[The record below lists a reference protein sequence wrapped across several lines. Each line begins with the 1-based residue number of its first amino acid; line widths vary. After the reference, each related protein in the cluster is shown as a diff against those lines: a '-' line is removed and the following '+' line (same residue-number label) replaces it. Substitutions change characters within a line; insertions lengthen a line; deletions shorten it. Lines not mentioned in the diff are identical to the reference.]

1 MNRTSLK
8 IFTFI
13 WHILQVSEIEIMY
26 ERVIKMLDTKE
37 LFEILPKTIRS
48 KLEQTSN
55 LQKLQELRIKVNKP
69 LFIHIGS
76 KEEIWEYIATTE
88 DIKYIMQRIS
98 NYSIYAF
105 EDEIRQGYITIKG
118 GHRVGLCGIC
128 VIENNSIKTIKD
140 ISSINIRVCKEV
152 IGCADRVMPY
162 IIHDNL
168 VYNTIIIS
176 PPKCG
181 KTTLLRDISRVISD
195 GNKDK
200 NFNGKNV
207 SIIDER
213 SEIAGSF
220 KGIPQMDVGVR
231 SDILDNC
238 PKSEG
243 IMMAIRSMSPDVII
257 CDEIGTRKDIESIL
271 MALNS
276 GISLVT
282 TIHGFGIDDLYKR
295 LVFKDIVENFVFAR
309 GIVLSNKKGIGTIES
324 IYDFT
329 LGKDLWRPSYD

>member
-1 MNRTSLK
+1 
-8 IFTFI
+8 
-13 WHILQVSEIEIMY
+13 
-26 ERVIKMLDTKE
+26 MLVTKD

-48 KLEQTSN
+48 ILEKVDNVQQ
-55 LQKLQELRIKVNKP
+55 LEEIRVKVNKP

-76 KEEIWEYIATTE
+76 KEKVWEYIATPE
-88 DIKYIMQRIS
+88 DLKYIMQRIS

-140 ISSINIRVCKEV
+140 ISSINIRACKEI
-152 IGCADRVMPY
+152 IGCADKVIPY
-162 IIHDNL
+162 IVNNNSI
-168 VYNTIIIS
+168 YNTIIIS

-181 KTTLLRDISRVISD
+181 KTTLIRDISRQISQ
-195 GNKDK
+195 GNMGKG
-200 NFNGKNV
+200 FRGKNV

-231 SDILDNC
+231 TDVLDNC
-238 PKSEG
+238 PKSQG
-243 IMMAIRSMSPDVII
+243 IMMAIRSMSPDVIV
-257 CDEIGTRKDIESIL
+257 CDEIGTQNDMESIL

-276 GISLVT
+276 GISLIT
-282 TIHGFGIDDLYKR
+282 TIHGFGIEDLYKR
-295 LVFKDIVENFVFAR
+295 LVFKDIVDNYVFSR
-309 GIVLSNKKGIGTIES
+309 GIVLSNKKGIGTIER

-329 LGKDLWRPSYD
+329 KGIDVWRS

>member
-1 MNRTSLK
+1 
-8 IFTFI
+8 
-13 WHILQVSEIEIMY
+13 
-26 ERVIKMLDTKE
+26 MLVTKD
-37 LFEILPKTIRS
+37 LFEILPKTIRNI
-48 KLEQTSN
+48 LEKVDN
-55 LQKLQELRIKVNKP
+55 LQQLEEIRVKVNKP

-76 KEEIWEYIATTE
+76 KEKVWEYIATPE
-88 DIKYIMQRIS
+88 DLKYIMQRIS

-140 ISSINIRVCKEV
+140 ISSINIRACKEI
-152 IGCADRVMPY
+152 IGCADKVMPY
-162 IIHDNL
+162 IINNNS

-181 KTTLLRDISRVISD
+181 KTTLIRDISRQISK
-195 GNKDK
+195 GYKDMS
-200 NFNGKNV
+200 FRGKNV

-231 SDILDNC
+231 TDVLDNC
-238 PKSEG
+238 PKSQG
-243 IMMAIRSMSPDVII
+243 IMMAIRSMSPDVIV
-257 CDEIGTRKDIESIL
+257 CDEIGTKNDMESIL

-276 GISLVT
+276 GISLIT
-282 TIHGFGIDDLYKR
+282 TIHGFGIEDLYKR
-295 LVFKDIVENFVFAR
+295 LVFKDIVDNYVFTR
-309 GIVLSNKKGIGTIES
+309 GIVLSNKKGIGTIER

-329 LGKDLWRPSYD
+329 KGVDVWRS

>member
-1 MNRTSLK
+1 
-8 IFTFI
+8 
-13 WHILQVSEIEIMY
+13 
-26 ERVIKMLDTKE
+26 MLATKD

-48 KLEQTSN
+48 KLEQVDN
-55 LQKLQELRIKVNKP
+55 LQQLEEIRVKVNKP

-76 KEEIWEYIATTE
+76 KEEIWDYIATP
-88 DIKYIMQRIS
+88 DDLKYIMQRIS

-128 VIENNSIKTIKD
+128 VIENNNIKTIKD
-140 ISSINIRVCKEV
+140 ISSINIRACKEI
-152 IGCADRVMPY
+152 IGCADKVMPY
-162 IIHDNL
+162 IVNNDS

-181 KTTLLRDISRVISD
+181 KTTLLRDISRQISQ
-195 GNKDK
+195 GYKNKD
-200 NFNGKNV
+200 FHGRNV

-220 KGIPQMDVGVR
+220 KGIPQMDVGIR
-231 SDILDNC
+231 SDVLDNC

-243 IMMAIRSMSPDVII
+243 IMMAIRSMSPDVIV
-257 CDEIGTRKDIESIL
+257 CDEIGTQKDMESIL

-276 GISLVT
+276 GISLIT
-282 TIHGFGIDDLYKR
+282 TIHGFGIEDLYKR
-295 LVFKDIVENFVFAR
+295 LVFKDIMENYVFTR

-329 LGKDLWRPSYD
+329 KGIDVWRS

>member
-1 MNRTSLK
+1 
-8 IFTFI
+8 
-13 WHILQVSEIEIMY
+13 
-26 ERVIKMLDTKE
+26 MLATKD
-37 LFEILPKTIRS
+37 LFEILPKGIRE
-48 KLEQTSN
+48 KLEQVDN
-55 LQKLQELRIKVNKP
+55 LQKLEEIRIKVNKP

-76 KEEIWEYIATTE
+76 KEEIWDYIATPE

-128 VIENNSIKTIKD
+128 VIENNNIKTIKD
-140 ISSINIRVCKEV
+140 ISSINIRACKEI
-152 IGCADRVMPY
+152 IGCADKVMPY
-162 IIHDNL
+162 ITHNNSMH
-168 VYNTIIIS
+168 NTIIIS

-181 KTTLLRDISRVISD
+181 KTTLLRDISRQISHGD
-195 GNKDK
+195 KSK
-200 NFNGKNV
+200 NFQGKNV

-231 SDILDNC
+231 TDVLDNC
-238 PKSEG
+238 PKSQG
-243 IMMAIRSMSPDVII
+243 IMMAIRSMSPDVIV
-257 CDEIGTRKDIESIL
+257 CDEIGTQNDMESIL

-282 TIHGFGIDDLYKR
+282 TIHGFGIEDLYKR
-295 LVFKDIVENFVFAR
+295 LVFKDIVENFVFSRA
-309 GIVLSNKKGIGTIES
+309 IVLSNKKGIGTIES

-329 LGKDLWRPSYD
+329 KGIDVWRS

>member
-1 MNRTSLK
+1 
-8 IFTFI
+8 
-13 WHILQVSEIEIMY
+13 
-26 ERVIKMLDTKE
+26 MLATKD

-48 KLEQTSN
+48 KLEQIDN
-55 LQKLQELRIKVNKP
+55 IHELEELRIKVNKP
-69 LFIHIGS
+69 IFIHIGS
-76 KEEIWEYIATTE
+76 KEKIWDYIATTE

-140 ISSINIRVCKEV
+140 ISSINIRACKEI
-152 IGCADRVMPY
+152 IGCADKVIPY
-162 IIHDNL
+162 ITYNNSVH
-168 VYNTIIIS
+168 NTIIIS

-181 KTTLLRDISRVISD
+181 KTTLLRDITRQLSKGD
-195 GNKDK
+195 ENK
-200 NFNGKNV
+200 NFHGKNV

-220 KGIPQMDVGVR
+220 KGIPQMEVGIRTDV
-231 SDILDNC
+231 LDNC

-243 IMMAIRSMSPDVII
+243 IMMAIRSMSPEVIV
-257 CDEIGTRKDIESIL
+257 CDEIGTQKDMESIL

-276 GISLVT
+276 GISLIT
-282 TIHGFGIDDLYKR
+282 TIHGFGIEDLYKR
-295 LVFKDIVENFVFAR
+295 LVFKDLVENYVFSRA
-309 GIVLSNKKGIGTIES
+309 IVLSNKSGIGTIEC

-329 LGKDLWRPSYD
+329 VGKDLWRS

>member
-1 MNRTSLK
+1 
-8 IFTFI
+8 
-13 WHILQVSEIEIMY
+13 
-26 ERVIKMLDTKE
+26 MLATKD

-48 KLEQTSN
+48 KVEQIDN
-55 LQKLQELRIKVNKP
+55 LQQLEEIRIKVNKP
-69 LFIHIGS
+69 LFIHIGG
-76 KEEIWEYIATTE
+76 KEEIWDYIATPE

-140 ISSINIRVCKEV
+140 ISSINIRACKEI
-152 IGCADRVMPY
+152 IGCADKVMPY
-162 IIHDNL
+162 ITYNNSVH
-168 VYNTIIIS
+168 NTIIIS

-181 KTTLLRDISRVISD
+181 KTTLLRDISRQISQGD
-195 GNKDK
+195 KNK

-231 SDILDNC
+231 SDVLDNC
-238 PKSEG
+238 PKSQG
-243 IMMAIRSMSPDVII
+243 IMMAIRSMSPDVIV
-257 CDEIGTRKDIESIL
+257 CDEIGTQNDMESIL

-276 GISLVT
+276 GISLIT
-282 TIHGFGIDDLYKR
+282 TIHGFGIEDLYKR
-295 LVFKDIVENFVFAR
+295 LVFKEIVENYVFSRA
-309 GIVLSNKKGIGTIES
+309 IVLSNKKGIGTIEC

-329 LGKDLWRPSYD
+329 KGKDIWRS

>member
-1 MNRTSLK
+1 
-8 IFTFI
+8 
-13 WHILQVSEIEIMY
+13 
-26 ERVIKMLDTKE
+26 MLVTKD

-48 KLEQTSN
+48 KLEQVEN
-55 LQKLQELRIKVNKP
+55 VQQLEELRIKVNKP

-76 KEEIWEYIATTE
+76 KEEVWDYIATSE

-140 ISSINIRVCKEV
+140 ISSVNIRVCKEV
-152 IGCADRVMPY
+152 IGCADKVMPY
-162 IIHDNL
+162 IINNNS

-181 KTTLLRDISRVISD
+181 KTTLLRDISRIISQGD
-195 GNKDK
+195 KDK
-200 NFNGKNV
+200 KFYGKNV

-213 SEIAGSF
+213 SEIGGSF
-220 KGIPQMDVGVR
+220 KGIPQMDVGMR

-238 PKSEG
+238 PKSQG
-243 IMMAIRSMSPDVII
+243 IMMAIRSMSPDVIV
-257 CDEIGTRKDIESIL
+257 CDEIGTQRDMESIL

-276 GISLVT
+276 GISLIT
-282 TIHGFGIDDLYKR
+282 TIHGFGIEDLYKR
-295 LVFKDIVENFVFAR
+295 LVFKDIVDNYVFTR
-309 GIVLSNKKGIGTIES
+309 GIVLSNKKGIGTIEC
-324 IYDFT
+324 IYDFAK
-329 LGKDLWRPSYD
+329 GKDVWRSNYD

>member
-1 MNRTSLK
+1 
-8 IFTFI
+8 
-13 WHILQVSEIEIMY
+13 
-26 ERVIKMLDTKE
+26 MLVTKD
-37 LFEILPKTIRS
+37 LFEILPKTIRI
-48 KLEQTSN
+48 KLEQVEN
-55 LQKLQELRIKVNKP
+55 IHELEELRIKVNKP

-76 KEEIWEYIATTE
+76 KEEIWDYVATTE

-140 ISSINIRVCKEV
+140 ISSINIRACKEI
-152 IGCADRVMPY
+152 IGCADKVMPY
-162 IIHDNL
+162 ITYNNSVH
-168 VYNTIIIS
+168 NTIIIS

-181 KTTLLRDISRVISD
+181 KTTLLRDITRQLSQ
-195 GNKDK
+195 GDK
-200 NFNGKNV
+200 NKNFHGKNV

-220 KGIPQMDVGVR
+220 KGIPQMDVGIRTDV
-231 SDILDNC
+231 LDNC

-243 IMMAIRSMSPDVII
+243 IMMAIRSMSPEVIV
-257 CDEIGTRKDIESIL
+257 CDEIGTQKDMESIL

-276 GISLVT
+276 GISLIT
-282 TIHGFGIDDLYKR
+282 TIHGFGIEDLYKR
-295 LVFKDIVENFVFAR
+295 LVFKDLVENYVFSRAV
-309 GIVLSNKKGIGTIES
+309 VLSNKKGIGTIEC

-329 LGKDLWRPSYD
+329 AGKDLWRS

>member
-1 MNRTSLK
+1 
-8 IFTFI
+8 
-13 WHILQVSEIEIMY
+13 
-26 ERVIKMLDTKE
+26 MLATKE

-48 KLEQTSN
+48 KLEQVDKIHQ
-55 LQKLQELRIKVNKP
+55 LEEIRIKVNKP

-76 KEEIWEYIATTE
+76 KEEIWNYIATPE

-128 VIENNSIKTIKD
+128 VIENNNIKTIKD
-140 ISSINIRVCKEV
+140 ISSINIRACKEI
-152 IGCADRVMPY
+152 IGSADKVMPY
-162 IIHDNL
+162 ITYDNS

-181 KTTLLRDISRVISD
+181 KTTLLRDISRLISQGD
-195 GNKDK
+195 IDK
-200 NFNGKNV
+200 NFHGKNV

-231 SDILDNC
+231 TDVLDNC
-238 PKSEG
+238 PKSQG
-243 IMMAIRSMSPDVII
+243 IMMAIRSMSPDVIV
-257 CDEIGTRKDIESIL
+257 CDEIGTQKDMESIL

-276 GISLVT
+276 GISLIT
-282 TIHGFGIDDLYKR
+282 TIHGFGIEDLYKR
-295 LVFKDIVENFVFAR
+295 LVFKDIMENYVFKR
-309 GIVLSNKKGIGTIES
+309 GIVLSNKKGIGTIER

-329 LGKDLWRPSYD
+329 KGIDLWRT

>member
-1 MNRTSLK
+1 
-8 IFTFI
+8 
-13 WHILQVSEIEIMY
+13 
-26 ERVIKMLDTKE
+26 MLATND
-37 LFEILPKTIRS
+37 LFEILPKNIRS
-48 KLEQTSN
+48 KLEQIQN
-55 LQKLQELRIKVNKP
+55 IQQLEEIRIKVNKP

-76 KEEIWEYIATTE
+76 KEEIWEYIATPE

-140 ISSINIRVCKEV
+140 ISSINIRACKEI
-152 IGCADRVMPY
+152 IGCANKVMPY
-162 IIHDNL
+162 ITNNNS

-181 KTTLLRDISRVISD
+181 KTTLLRDISRQISQ
-195 GNKDK
+195 GDK
-200 NFNGKNV
+200 AKKFHGKNV

-220 KGIPQMDVGVR
+220 KGIPQMDVGMR
-231 SDILDNC
+231 SDVLDNC
-238 PKSEG
+238 PKSQG
-243 IMMAIRSMSPDVII
+243 IMMAIRSMSPDVIV
-257 CDEIGTRKDIESIL
+257 CDEIGTQKDMESIL

-276 GISLVT
+276 GISLIT
-282 TIHGFGIDDLYKR
+282 TIHGFGIEDLYKR
-295 LVFKDIVENFVFAR
+295 LVFKDIMENYVFTR
-309 GIVLSNKKGIGTIES
+309 GIVLNNKRGIGTIEC

-329 LGKDLWRPSYD
+329 KGTDMWRS

>member
-1 MNRTSLK
+1 MK
-8 IFTFI
+8 ILVTN
-13 WHILQVSEIEIMY
+13 
-26 ERVIKMLDTKE
+26 D

-48 KLEQTSN
+48 KLEQVN
-55 LQKLQELRIKVNKP
+55 RIQELEELRIKVNKP
-69 LFIHIGS
+69 IFIHIGN
-76 KEEIWEYIATTE
+76 KEEIWDYIATTE

-140 ISSINIRVCKEV
+140 ISSINIRACKEI
-152 IGCADRVMPY
+152 IGCADKVMPY
-162 IIHDNL
+162 ITLNNSVH
-168 VYNTIIIS
+168 NTIIIS

-181 KTTLLRDISRVISD
+181 KTTLLRDISRIISQGD
-195 GNKDK
+195 KNK

-220 KGIPQMDVGVR
+220 KGIPQMEVGIRTDV
-231 SDILDNC
+231 LDNC
-238 PKSEG
+238 PKSQG
-243 IMMAIRSMSPDVII
+243 IMMAIRSMSPDVIV
-257 CDEIGTRKDIESIL
+257 CDEIGTQNDMESIL

-276 GISLVT
+276 GISLIT
-282 TIHGFGIDDLYKR
+282 TIHGFGIEDLYKR
-295 LVFKDIVENFVFAR
+295 LVFKDIMENYVFSR
-309 GIVLSNKKGIGTIES
+309 GIVLSNKRGIGTIES

-329 LGKDLWRPSYD
+329 KGADIWRSLND

>member
-1 MNRTSLK
+1 
-8 IFTFI
+8 
-13 WHILQVSEIEIMY
+13 
-26 ERVIKMLDTKE
+26 MLVTKD

-48 KLEQTSN
+48 ILEKVDN
-55 LQKLQELRIKVNKP
+55 LQQLEEIRVKVNKP

-76 KEEIWEYIATTE
+76 KEKVWEYIATPE
-88 DIKYIMQRIS
+88 DLKYIMQRIS

-140 ISSINIRVCKEV
+140 ISSINIRACKEI
-152 IGCADRVMPY
+152 IGCADKVMPY
-162 IIHDNL
+162 IINNDS

-181 KTTLLRDISRVISD
+181 KTTLIRDISRQISQ
-195 GNKDK
+195 GNNGKG
-200 NFNGKNV
+200 FRGKNV

-220 KGIPQMDVGVR
+220 KGIPQMDIGVR
-231 SDILDNC
+231 TDVLDNC
-238 PKSEG
+238 PKSQG
-243 IMMAIRSMSPDVII
+243 IMMAIRSMSPDVIV
-257 CDEIGTRKDIESIL
+257 CDEIGTQNDMESIL

-276 GISLVT
+276 GISLIT
-282 TIHGFGIDDLYKR
+282 TIHGFGIEDLYKR
-295 LVFKDIVENFVFAR
+295 LVFKDIVDNYVFTR
-309 GIVLSNKKGIGTIES
+309 GIVLSNKKGIGTIER

-329 LGKDLWRPSYD
+329 KGIDVWRS

>member
-1 MNRTSLK
+1 MIK
-8 IFTFI
+8 I
-13 WHILQVSEIEIMY
+13 LV
-26 ERVIKMLDTKE
+26 TKD
-37 LFEILPKTIRS
+37 LFEILPKTIRN
-48 KLEQTSN
+48 KLEQVN
-55 LQKLQELRIKVNKP
+55 KIQELEELRIKVNKP
-69 LFIHIGS
+69 IFVHIGS
-76 KEEIWEYIATTE
+76 KEEVWDYIATPE

-140 ISSINIRVCKEV
+140 ISSINIRACKEI
-152 IGCADRVMPY
+152 IGCADKVMPY
-162 IIHDNL
+162 ITHNNS
-168 VYNTIIIS
+168 VHNTIIIS

-181 KTTLLRDISRVISD
+181 KTTLLRDITRHISQGD
-195 GNKDK
+195 KNK

-220 KGIPQMDVGVR
+220 KGIPQMEVGDRTDV
-231 SDILDNC
+231 LDNC
-238 PKSEG
+238 PKSQG
-243 IMMAIRSMSPDVII
+243 IMMAIRSMSPDVIV
-257 CDEIGTRKDIESIL
+257 CDEIGTQKDMESIL

-276 GISLVT
+276 GISLIT
-282 TIHGFGIDDLYKR
+282 TIHGFGIEDLYKR
-295 LVFKDIVENFVFAR
+295 LVFKDIVENYVFSR
-309 GIVLSNKKGIGTIES
+309 GIVLSNKKGIGTIEC

-329 LGKDLWRPSYD
+329 KGTDIWRSLHD

>member
-1 MNRTSLK
+1 
-8 IFTFI
+8 
-13 WHILQVSEIEIMY
+13 
-26 ERVIKMLDTKE
+26 MLDTKD
-37 LFEILPKTIRS
+37 LFEILPKSIRN
-48 KLEQTSN
+48 KLEQVDN
-55 LQKLQELRIKVNKP
+55 LQKLEEIRIKVNKP
-69 LFIHIGS
+69 MFIHIGS
-76 KEEIWEYIATTE
+76 KEEIWDYIATPE
-88 DIKYIMQRIS
+88 DLKYIMQRIS

-140 ISSINIRVCKEV
+140 ISSINIRACKEI
-152 IGCADRVMPY
+152 IGCADKVMPY
-162 IIHDNL
+162 ITHNDSMH
-168 VYNTIIIS
+168 NTIIIS

-181 KTTLLRDISRVISD
+181 KTTLLRDISRQISQ
-195 GNKDK
+195 GDK
-200 NFNGKNV
+200 IRNFHGKNV

-231 SDILDNC
+231 TDVLDNC
-238 PKSEG
+238 PKSQG
-243 IMMAIRSMSPDVII
+243 IMMAIRSMSPDVIV
-257 CDEIGTRKDIESIL
+257 CDEIGTQNDMESIL

-282 TIHGFGIDDLYKR
+282 TIHGFGIEDLYKR
-295 LVFKDIVENFVFAR
+295 LVFKDIVENYVFAR
-309 GIVLSNKKGIGTIES
+309 AVVLSNKNGIGTIES

-329 LGKDLWRPSYD
+329 KCIDVWRS

>member
-1 MNRTSLK
+1 
-8 IFTFI
+8 
-13 WHILQVSEIEIMY
+13 
-26 ERVIKMLDTKE
+26 MLATND

-48 KLEQTSN
+48 KLEQVNN
-55 LQKLQELRIKVNKP
+55 LQQLEEIRIKVNKP
-69 LFIHIGS
+69 IFIHIGS
-76 KEEIWEYIATTE
+76 KEKMWDYIATPE

-105 EDEIRQGYITIKG
+105 EDEIRQGYITIRG

-140 ISSINIRVCKEV
+140 ISSINIRACKEI

-162 IIHDNL
+162 ITYNNS

-181 KTTLLRDISRVISD
+181 KTTLIRDISRQISQ
-195 GNKDK
+195 GNKNN
-200 NFNGKNV
+200 NFQGKNV
-207 SIIDER
+207 SVIDER

-220 KGIPQMDVGVR
+220 KGVPQMDIGDRTDV
-231 SDILDNC
+231 LDNC
-238 PKSEG
+238 PKSQG
-243 IMMAIRSMSPDVII
+243 IMMAIRSMSPDVIV
-257 CDEIGTRKDIESIL
+257 CDEIGTQKDMESVL

-276 GISLVT
+276 GISLIT
-282 TIHGFGIDDLYKR
+282 TIHGFGIEDLYKR
-295 LVFKDIVENFVFAR
+295 AVFKEIVDNYVFTR
-309 GIVLSNKKGIGTIES
+309 GIVLSNKKGIGTIER

-329 LGKDLWRPSYD
+329 KGIDVWRS

>member
-1 MNRTSLK
+1 
-8 IFTFI
+8 
-13 WHILQVSEIEIMY
+13 
-26 ERVIKMLDTKE
+26 MLATKD
-37 LFEILPKTIRS
+37 LFEILPKTIRN
-48 KLEQTSN
+48 KLEQVDN
-55 LQKLQELRIKVNKP
+55 LQKLEEIRIKVNKP

-76 KEEIWEYIATTE
+76 REEIWDYIATPE

-118 GHRVGLCGIC
+118 GHRVGLCGVC

-140 ISSINIRVCKEV
+140 ISSINIRACKEI
-152 IGCADRVMPY
+152 IGCADKVMPY
-162 IIHDNL
+162 ITRNNSMH
-168 VYNTIIIS
+168 NTIIIS

-181 KTTLLRDISRVISD
+181 KTTLLRDISRQLSQGD
-195 GNKDK
+195 KSKD
-200 NFNGKNV
+200 FHGKNV

-231 SDILDNC
+231 TDVLDNC
-238 PKSEG
+238 PKSQG
-243 IMMAIRSMSPDVII
+243 IMMAIRSMSPDVIV
-257 CDEIGTRKDIESIL
+257 CDEIGTQKDMESIL

-276 GISLVT
+276 GISLIT
-282 TIHGFGIDDLYKR
+282 TIHGFGIEDLYKR
-295 LVFKDIVENFVFAR
+295 LVFKDIVDNYVFTR
-309 GIVLSNKKGIGTIES
+309 GIVLSNKKGIGTIEC

-329 LGKDLWRPSYD
+329 KGVDVWRS

>member
-1 MNRTSLK
+1 
-8 IFTFI
+8 
-13 WHILQVSEIEIMY
+13 
-26 ERVIKMLDTKE
+26 MLATKD
-37 LFEILPKTIRS
+37 LFEILPKNIRE
-48 KLEQTSN
+48 KLEQVNN
-55 LQKLQELRIKVNKP
+55 LQKLEEIRIKVNKP

-76 KEEIWEYIATTE
+76 KEEIWDYIATPE

-105 EDEIRQGYITIKG
+105 EEEIRQGYITIKG

-128 VIENNSIKTIKD
+128 VIENNNIKTIKD
-140 ISSINIRVCKEV
+140 ISSINIRACKEI
-152 IGCADRVMPY
+152 IGCADKVMPY
-162 IIHDNL
+162 ITHDNSMH
-168 VYNTIIIS
+168 NTIIIS

-181 KTTLLRDISRVISD
+181 KTTLLRDISRQISD
-195 GNKDK
+195 GDKNK

-220 KGIPQMDVGVR
+220 KGIPQMEVGVR
-231 SDILDNC
+231 TDVLDNC
-238 PKSEG
+238 PKSQG
-243 IMMAIRSMSPDVII
+243 IMMAIRSMSPDVIV
-257 CDEIGTRKDIESIL
+257 CDEIGTQRDMESIL

-282 TIHGFGIDDLYKR
+282 TIHGFGIEDLYKR
-295 LVFKDIVENFVFAR
+295 LVFKDIVENFVFSRA
-309 GIVLSNKKGIGTIES
+309 IVLSNKKGIGTIES

-329 LGKDLWRPSYD
+329 KGTDVWRSQHD

>member
-1 MNRTSLK
+1 
-8 IFTFI
+8 
-13 WHILQVSEIEIMY
+13 
-26 ERVIKMLDTKE
+26 MLVTKD

-48 KLEQTSN
+48 KLEQIEN
-55 LQKLQELRIKVNKP
+55 LQGLEELRIKVNKP

-76 KEEIWEYIATTE
+76 KEERWDYIPTTE

-140 ISSINIRVCKEV
+140 ISSINIRACKEI
-152 IGCADRVMPY
+152 IGCADKVMPY
-162 IIHDNL
+162 ITYNNSVH
-168 VYNTIIIS
+168 NTIIIS

-181 KTTLLRDISRVISD
+181 KTTLLRDITRQLSQGD
-195 GNKDK
+195 ENK
-200 NFNGKNV
+200 NFHGKNV

-220 KGIPQMDVGVR
+220 KGIPQMDVGIRTDV
-231 SDILDNC
+231 LDNC

-243 IMMAIRSMSPDVII
+243 IMMAIRSMSPEVIV
-257 CDEIGTRKDIESIL
+257 CDEIGTQRDMESIL

-276 GISLVT
+276 GISLIT
-282 TIHGFGIDDLYKR
+282 TIHGFGIEDLYKR
-295 LVFKDIVENFVFAR
+295 LVFKELVENYVFSRA
-309 GIVLSNKKGIGTIES
+309 IVLSNKSGIGTIEC

-329 LGKDLWRPSYD
+329 VGKDLWRS